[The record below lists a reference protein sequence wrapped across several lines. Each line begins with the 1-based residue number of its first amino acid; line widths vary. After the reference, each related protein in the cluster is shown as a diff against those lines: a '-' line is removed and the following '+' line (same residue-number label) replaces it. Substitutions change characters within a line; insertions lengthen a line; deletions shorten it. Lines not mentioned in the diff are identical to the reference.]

1 MLAPHNVIK
10 DPPFTKLNIV
20 MCRNMLIY
28 MEAPLQKKLIELFNY
43 SLLPGGIMILGSAEA
58 ISHNN
63 EGFEVL
69 DTKLKFYKRTHI
81 SYHQN

>member
-1 MLAPHNVIK
+1 
-10 DPPFTKLNIV
+10 
-20 MCRNMLIY
+20 
-28 MEAPLQKKLIELFNY
+28 
-43 SLLPGGIMILGSAEA
+43 MILGSAEA

-81 SYHQN
+81 SLSSELTDFPSSFQEVKVKIKK

>member
-1 MLAPHNVIK
+1 
-10 DPPFTKLNIV
+10 
-20 MCRNMLIY
+20 
-28 MEAPLQKKLIELFNY
+28 
-43 SLLPGGIMILGSAEA
+43 MILGSAEA

-81 SYHQN
+81 SLSSELTDFPSSFQK

>member
-1 MLAPHNVIK
+1 
-10 DPPFTKLNIV
+10 
-20 MCRNMLIY
+20 
-28 MEAPLQKKLIELFNY
+28 MEAPLQKRIELFNY
-43 SLLPGGIMILGSAEA
+43 SFSQEVIKILGLEA

-81 SYHQN
+81 SLSSELTDFQVLFKK